1 MSLFL
6 EIGLFLLLSYVVLLF
21 FFYTIQQRLL
31 FHPTTG
37 CYQPEPGE
45 KAEPYTLQR
54 GTIQL
59 RGWLINPGFAR
70 RRLIL
75 YYGGNGENI
84 FHNIDEFA
92 DIQAASLF
100 VAYRGYSGS
109 DGEPGEVALFADA
122 LAVIDDI
129 TARYPFASISRLAKA
144 RYPWLPVSLLLKH
157 KFLSEHY
164 VKEAT
169 APFLVLYGGRDRIVP
184 PQETRLLL
192 DAITSE
198 KTEVYIKGADHGTID
213 MHLQYWPAVLAFLLG
228 GEL

>member
-6 EIGLFLLLSYVVLLF
+6 ETGLFLLLSYVVVLL

-37 CYQPEPGE
+37 RYQPEPGE

-59 RGWLINPGFAR
+59 RGWLVNPGFAR

-92 DIQAASLF
+92 DIQAATLF

-109 DGEPGEVALFADA
+109 DGEPGEAALFADA

-129 TARYPFASISRLAKA
+129 TARYNPQQLFVMGRSLGAFCYGAEPGQRRRLLCCGKTADNRRYSCYPFCQHQPAGKGSLSVAAGFPAAKA
-144 RYPWLPVSLLLKH
+144 
-157 KFLSEHY
+157 
-164 VKEAT
+164 
-169 APFLVLYGGRDRIVP
+169 
-184 PQETRLLL
+184 
-192 DAITSE
+192 
-198 KTEVYIKGADHGTID
+198 
-213 MHLQYWPAVLAFLLG
+213 
-228 GEL
+228 